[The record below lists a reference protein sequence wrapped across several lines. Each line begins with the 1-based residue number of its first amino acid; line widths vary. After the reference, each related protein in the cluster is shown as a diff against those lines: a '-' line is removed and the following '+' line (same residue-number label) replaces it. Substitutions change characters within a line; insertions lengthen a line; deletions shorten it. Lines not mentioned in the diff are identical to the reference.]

1 MRTEEYRTL
10 VGLIRELAA
19 EVRNV
24 KTGLDSKIDHVAKKV
39 TEAFQGF
46 GILDPEEETW
56 TEQQVC
62 ERYHVSRRTMYEYR
76 KSPRF
81 LTHFDV
87 IGRRSHC
94 LFTFVSNCFLLCAS
108 IAFSPLFSYL
118 WEPLPQEHAA
128 KIGENFLIQK

>member
-1 MRTEEYRTL
+1 MRTEEYTTL
-10 VGLIRELAA
+10 VRLIRELAS

-76 KSPRF
+76 KCGMIAYIKTGSGKNCKVKYRKA
-81 LTHFDV
+81 DV
-87 IGRRSHC
+87 IE
-94 LFTFVSNCFLLCAS
+94 
-108 IAFSPLFSYL
+108 LFSVFTIITHL
-118 WEPLPQEHAA
+118 GAFVVT
-128 KIGENFLIQK
+128 KIKKKVKKSCIF

>member
-1 MRTEEYRTL
+1 MRTEEYRTI
-10 VGLIRELAA
+10 VRLISELAA

-62 ERYHVSRRTMYEYR
+62 DRYHVSRRTMYGHRKGGRIAFIKTGAGKNCMIKYR
-76 KSPRF
+76 KA
-81 LTHFDV
+81 DV
-87 IGRRSHC
+87 IE
-94 LFTFVSNCFLLCAS
+94 F
-108 IAFSPLFSYL
+108 FSV
-118 WEPLPQEHAA
+118 QNA
-128 KIGENFLIQK
+128 

>member
-10 VGLIRELAA
+10 IRLIRELAS
-19 EVRNV
+19 EVREV
-24 KTGLDSKIDHVAKKV
+24 RTGLDCKIDHVAKKV

-76 KSPRF
+76 KSGLIAYIKTGSGKNCKVKYRKA
-81 LTHFDV
+81 DV
-87 IGRRSHC
+87 ME
-94 LFTFVSNCFLLCAS
+94 F
-108 IAFSPLFSYL
+108 FSV
-118 WEPLPQEHAA
+118 QNA
-128 KIGENFLIQK
+128 

>member
-10 VGLIRELAA
+10 VQLIRELAS

-24 KTGLDSKIDHVAKKV
+24 KTGLDSKIDYVAKKV

-76 KSPRF
+76 KCGMIAYIKTGSGKNCKVKYRKA
-81 LTHFDV
+81 DV
-87 IGRRSHC
+87 IE
-94 LFTFVSNCFLLCAS
+94 
-108 IAFSPLFSYL
+108 LFSV
-118 WEPLPQEHAA
+118 QNA
-128 KIGENFLIQK
+128 

>member
-76 KSPRF
+76 KSCKYSLKSGPGRSLKNGPPR
-81 LTHFDV
+81 
-87 IGRRSHC
+87 G
-94 LFTFVSNCFLLCAS
+94 A
-108 IAFSPLFSYL
+108 
-118 WEPLPQEHAA
+118 
-128 KIGENFLIQK
+128 

>member
-1 MRTEEYRTL
+1 MRTEEYRTI
-10 VGLIRELAA
+10 VRLISELAA

-62 ERYHVSRRTMYEYR
+62 DRYHVSRRTMYEHRKGGRIAFIKNGYGKNCKITYR
-76 KSPRF
+76 KA
-81 LTHFDV
+81 DV
-87 IGRRSHC
+87 IE
-94 LFTFVSNCFLLCAS
+94 
-108 IAFSPLFSYL
+108 LFSV
-118 WEPLPQEHAA
+118 QNA
-128 KIGENFLIQK
+128 

>member
-24 KTGLDSKIDHVAKKV
+24 KTGLDSKFDHVAKKV

-76 KSPRF
+76 KSGMIAYIKTGSGKNCKVKYRKA
-81 LTHFDV
+81 DV
-87 IGRRSHC
+87 ME
-94 LFTFVSNCFLLCAS
+94 
-108 IAFSPLFSYL
+108 LFSV
-118 WEPLPQEHAA
+118 QNA
-128 KIGENFLIQK
+128 